1 MTAVQI
7 ALVFGVKEIEIE
19 PFACE
24 LLSNGNFKE
33 NPIPIL
39 ELGNLDQDELR
50 EKYNIP
56 KDIIF
61 THVDGF

>member
-19 PFACE
+19 PYACE
-24 LLSNGNFKE
+24 LLSTSNFKE
-33 NPIPIL
+33 NPIPNL
-39 ELGNLDQDELR
+39 EIGNLDEADLK

-56 KDIIF
+56 KDIRL
-61 THVDGF
+61 